1 MAKRWKLALAI
12 AAGLAVGAGSAAW
25 AMKGGGLSGFDLG
38 GLDLGGLDL
47 GGAGAGGW
55 YGNSVTGSVDADP
68 WARAQV
74 ALTGLLALN
83 KSQAIYFT
91 TNVDAAGAALR
102 EDCRYQVT
110 GGALP
115 ARWWSVTVYA
125 DDDYLPLNDDDALSF
140 DATEVQPDASGRWSA
155 LVTSQRPAEGAWASS
170 RKAGSYSLTLRLY
183 QPSQAAQNN
192 LAAIPMPVVTRR
204 DCGGRA

>member
-25 AMKGGGLSGFDLG
+25 AMKG

-68 WARAQV
+68 WTRAQV

-91 TNVDAAGAALR
+91 TNVDAAGAPLR

-192 LAAIPMPVVTRR
+192 LAAIPMPVVTRL

>member
-25 AMKGGGLSGFDLG
+25 AMKG

-68 WARAQV
+68 WTRAQV

-91 TNVDAAGAALR
+91 TNVDAAGAPLR

-140 DATEVQPDASGRWSA
+140 DATEVQLDASGRWSA

-192 LAAIPMPVVTRR
+192 LAAIPMPVVTRL

>member
-25 AMKGGGLSGFDLG
+25 AMKG

-68 WARAQV
+68 WTRAQV

-192 LAAIPMPVVTRR
+192 LAAIPMPVVTRL